1 MKALLSIFL
10 GSLITE
16 SFSTT
21 HAATET
27 ALDSTSTSSEVVI
40 TNAPHTTAAYYNY
53 NFGNIPVNSSRH
65 HRFNLTND
73 TGKPV
78 FISNVALWGNGFR
91 GWNHCYGWLYPWQRC
106 STQVEFHP
114 WYQGSYSGQLAFYV
128 SSGNI
133 FVNLWGIGFY
143 W

>member
-10 GSLITE
+10 GSLITV

-53 NFGNIPVNSSRH
+53 NFGNKER
-65 HRFNLTND
+65 
-73 TGKPV
+73 
-78 FISNVALWGNGFR
+78 
-91 GWNHCYGWLYPWQRC
+91 
-106 STQVEFHP
+106 
-114 WYQGSYSGQLAFYV
+114 
-128 SSGNI
+128 
-133 FVNLWGIGFY
+133 
-143 W
+143 